1 MRIVTALHPE
11 RRDRVRVD
19 LDGEPWRTLPA
30 TAVVSAGLR
39 VGGALDRERA
49 RELGRSLRRFEAL
62 DTAGKA
68 LSHRDRSTAEL
79 EARLEQR
86 GVRPSDRAAAVETM
100 ARLGYVDDERMAA
113 DRARNMA
120 SRGFGDEAIRFDL
133 EGRGIDTELIA
144 SAIEQ
149 LVPGGRA
156 RPGDRRPERVRHQ
169 GGPEPRGKGLLARD
183 DRGRRR
189 HLARL
194 EAAVPFPVQPAI
206 GRRTMGSRRT

>member
-19 LDGEPWRTLPA
+19 LDGELWRTLPA

-62 DTAGKA
+62 DAAGKA

-100 ARLGYVDDERMAA
+100 ARLGYVDDVRMAT

-144 SAIEQ
+144 AAIEH
-149 LVPGGRA
+149 LVPEAERA
-156 RPGDRRPERVRHQ
+156 RAIVARSDSDIKAARNLAAKGFSPETV
-169 GGPEPRGKGLLARD
+169 
-183 DRGRRR
+183 
-189 HLARL
+189 
-194 EAAVPFPVQPAI
+194 EAAVVIWPD
-206 GRRTMGSRRT
+206 

>member
-30 TAVVSAGLR
+30 AAVVSAGLR
-39 VGGALDRERA
+39 VGGPLDRERA

-68 LSHRDRSTAEL
+68 LSHRDRSVAEL
-79 EARLEQR
+79 AARLEHR
-86 GVRPSDRAAAVETM
+86 GIRPAERAAAVETLE
-100 ARLGYVDDERMAA
+100 RLGYLDDRRVAG
-113 DRARNMA
+113 DRALNLA

-144 SAIEQ
+144 AALERLEPESARASRIVERSASEIKAARALAAKGFSPEAIEAA
-149 LVPGGRA
+149 LPA
-156 RPGDRRPERVRHQ
+156 WPEA
-169 GGPEPRGKGLLARD
+169 G
-183 DRGRRR
+183 
-189 HLARL
+189 
-194 EAAVPFPVQPAI
+194 
-206 GRRTMGSRRT
+206 